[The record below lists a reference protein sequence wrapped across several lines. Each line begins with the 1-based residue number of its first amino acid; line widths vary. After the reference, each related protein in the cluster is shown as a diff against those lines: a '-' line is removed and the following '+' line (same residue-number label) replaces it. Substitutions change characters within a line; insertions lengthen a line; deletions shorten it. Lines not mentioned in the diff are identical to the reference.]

1 MCQVDS
7 FFCGCA
13 DLRKGTLIIGCIELV
28 NMMMIDYDDEGDGDE
43 DDNDHNFDDQQLG
56 PGLVSIF

>member
-13 DLRKGTLIIGCIELV
+13 DLRKGTLIIGVIELV
-28 NMMMIDYDDEGDGDE
+28 NMMTIDYDGDE
-43 DDNDHNFDDQQLG
+43 DDNDNDHNFEDNNWALA
-56 PGLVSIF
+56 